1 MWWLGLSLIAENVN
15 ESWANQAKEMFQDY
29 HTYGIW
35 VHGCVQQ
42 LGYDSTDSNLNFN
55 MIIAIAIL
63 GMYATCDFFR
73 YAREVGTQIFPKKFG
88 GIPFYDLCL

>member
-15 ESWANQAKEMFQDY
+15 ESWASQAKEMFKDY

-42 LGYDSTDSNLNFN
+42 LGYNSTNSNLNFT
-55 MIIAIAIL
+55 MIIAITIIGL
-63 GMYATCDFFR
+63 YATCDFFR
-73 YAREVGTQIFPKKFG
+73 HAREVGTQTSPKKFG
-88 GIPFYDLCL
+88 GIPFYDWCL

>member
-1 MWWLGLSLIAENVN
+1 MWWLGLSLIAKNVN

-29 HTYGIW
+29 YTYGIW

-73 YAREVGTQIFPKKFG
+73 YAREVGTQTSPKNFG
-88 GIPFYDLCL
+88 GIPFYD